1 MAFNNSIPPWNRTAY
16 PKQLIL
22 RTLKNAS
29 PKKYHI
35 GIKKINIFNLWKQAG
50 KKKKKFW
57 ERMKAGY
64 ILYIWGGGGVSHDAA
79 VPDKE
84 GREDALKDARL

>member
-29 PKKYHI
+29 PKRYHI
-35 GIKKINIFNLWKQAG
+35 GIKKINIINLWKQAG
-50 KKKKKFW
+50 KKKKILG
-57 ERMKAGY
+57 ENESRVY
-64 ILYIWGGGGVSHDAA
+64 IIYLGGGGVSRDAA